1 MKIDNEAL
9 KKNYDSFLEEISPP
23 ARSNCPSPEILLKSL
38 RGSKRKNRKIIKHL
52 FSCAFC
58 SREFEFMIET
68 IRKEKEIKRE
78 LDQLLLLI
86 PDKKKLIKKYRTV
99 TISTIPKK
107 LLYFTTGMLIIAL
120 VSIFLLKIPKDPQ
133 FRKTRAS
140 PIHIV
145 FPNEAKLQRT
155 QLYFE
160 WGIFP
165 ESDYYIIEVF
175 DETLLQ
181 IWMSEKLTNSPY
193 HPTEDL
199 LDKLESN
206 QTYFWM
212 VTAFSKNRKISES
225 RLIDFFLNK

>member
-9 KKNYDSFLEEISPP
+9 KKHYDNFLEAKSFP
-23 ARSNCPSPEILLKSL
+23 ARSNCPSPELLLKSL
-38 RGSKRKNRKIIKHL
+38 RTSRRKNRKIIKHF
-52 FSCAFC
+52 FSCVYC
-58 SREFEFMIET
+58 SREFEFMFKT
-68 IRKEKEIKRE
+68 IRKETEITQD
-78 LDQLLLLI
+78 LDQLLLQT
-86 PDKKKLIKKYRTV
+86 PDKKKSIKGNKTTTV
-99 TISTIPKK
+99 SSVPKK
-107 LLYFTTGMLIIAL
+107 LLYSTTGVLIIAL
-120 VSIFLLKIPKDPQ
+120 VLIFFLKIPKDPQ

-140 PIHIV
+140 PIHIE
-145 FPNEAKLQRT
+145 FPNEAKLHRT

-160 WGIFP
+160 WGNFP
-165 ESDYYIIEVF
+165 KSDYYIIEVF

-199 LDKLESN
+199 LNKLDSN

-212 VTAFSKNRKISES
+212 VTAYSKNKIIAES